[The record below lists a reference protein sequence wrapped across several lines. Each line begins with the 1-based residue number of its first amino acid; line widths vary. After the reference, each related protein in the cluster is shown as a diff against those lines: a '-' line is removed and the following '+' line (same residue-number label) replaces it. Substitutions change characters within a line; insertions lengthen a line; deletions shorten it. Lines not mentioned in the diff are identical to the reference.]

1 MICTI
6 FLSNRSQ
13 QAMHPRALG
22 ILRAVPAFRGDMTI
36 SRLKIIIADTLWDV
50 GDPISD
56 LLQSR
61 HEGDYLMTEELR
73 SRFYPDT

>member
-1 MICTI
+1 VHH
-6 FLSNRSQ
+6 LPPKPEPPS
-13 QAMHPRALG
+13 HPRALG
-22 ILRAVPAFRGDMTI
+22 IPRAVPAFRGDMTI
-36 SRLKIIIADTLWDV
+36 SRLKIINADTLRDV

-73 SRFYPDT
+73 SRFYPET